1 PVHRDGGGGGGGD
14 CGGDGGARCPR
25 REFGVCVSQYP
36 PGQQPQYPQQQG
48 YPQQGQYPQQ
58 YPAPYSPYQMPQVH
72 PMAYAQA
79 QVQGLGWQFSRA
91 GMMLIITGSRL
102 GLCGL
107 ECGAVG

>member
-1 PVHRDGGGGGGGD
+1 MDGGGDWDVRWGGLDGRWDGGEYPAHRDGGGGGGGD
-14 CGGDGGARCPR
+14 CGRDGGACFPR
-25 REFGVCVSQYP
+25 REFGVFVSQYP

-79 QVQGLGWQFSRA
+79 QVQGLG
-91 GMMLIITGSRL
+91 
-102 GLCGL
+102 
-107 ECGAVG
+107 